1 MGQQQKFDGRPL
13 SAVPMACETA
23 TGNRI
28 YSLPRGRLHGPIR
41 GVVLALLALPGLL
54 LVHPALGSDCQK
66 DVDELR
72 RDIKAERDRYKKGA
86 VDEALG
92 HLRKAEFHRLNP
104 LECRQETTRARA
116 ALTKGRKGKS

>member
-1 MGQQQKFDGRPL
+1 MSQQEKFDGRPL
-13 SAVPMACETA
+13 SAVPMAYETA

-28 YSLPRGRLHGPIR
+28 YSLPRGRLRGPIR
-41 GVVLALLALPGLL
+41 GVVLALLALPALL
-54 LVHPALGSDCQK
+54 LVRPALGSDCQK

-72 RDIKAERDRYKKGA
+72 RDIKAEKDRYSKSA
-86 VDEALG
+86 VDKALD

-116 ALTKGRKGKS
+116 ALTKGRKGA

>member
-1 MGQQQKFDGRPL
+1 MSQQEKFDGHPI
-13 SAVPMACETA
+13 SAVPVAYETA

-28 YSLPRGRLHGPIR
+28 YNLPRGRLRGPIR
-41 GVVLALLALPGLL
+41 GVVLALLALPTLL

-72 RDIKAERDRYKKGA
+72 RDIKAEKDRYTKDA
-86 VDEALG
+86 VEDALD

-104 LECRQETTRARA
+104 LKCREETTLARA
-116 ALTKGRKGKS
+116 ALTKGRKGA